1 MSRRYRVRVRETLR
15 RVIKADDCVR
25 SQLEMLEILPADQMA
40 ELLAQELAGRGFE
53 RQDQRLVRTQGDVQ
67 VAVDLATGA
76 VDVRVASEQQVQ
88 LEAECDGFAYDD
100 SGKSRQ
106 AVKKQVAEQLRQG
119 LEKDAEKHGSNLQQS
134 VTDRL
139 ERELGDIAAE
149 LDQAVNRAT
158 AEALKRKAAQM
169 GRIKQLADDPQTGS
183 LTIVVEV

>member
-1 MSRRYRVRVRETLR
+1 M
-15 RVIKADDCVR
+15 KN
-25 SQLEMLEILPADQMA
+25 
-40 ELLAQELAGRGFE
+40 
-53 RQDQRLVRTQGDVQ
+53 
-67 VAVDLATGA
+67 
-76 VDVRVASEQQVQ
+76 
-88 LEAECDGFAYDD
+88 
-100 SGKSRQ
+100 
-106 AVKKQVAEQLRQG
+106 QVAEQLRQG

>member
-88 LEAECDGFAYDD
+88 LEA
-100 SGKSRQ
+100 
-106 AVKKQVAEQLRQG
+106 
-119 LEKDAEKHGSNLQQS
+119 
-134 VTDRL
+134 
-139 ERELGDIAAE
+139 
-149 LDQAVNRAT
+149 
-158 AEALKRKAAQM
+158 
-169 GRIKQLADDPQTGS
+169 
-183 LTIVVEV
+183 